1 MISLGAFIIFQF
13 LYPTF
18 VIYTSEKVGFGLIC
32 VSILL
37 TGCASAITQSCFY
50 GIMAFFPVAN
60 IILFSAGSAVCGIL
74 MNVIRYILLASIT
87 GDDEKH
93 NQIVGA
99 WIFFSI
105 SSLVMLI
112 TLVFVLVTY
121 RVEYFIY
128 LLQNTDEV
136 TPEMLKLIQKEG
148 ENKATENIIPS
159 TERETNNNQP
169 DELSVNMPSVN
180 QEEDNVETPK
190 KNDNNVVI
198 SSSKEEDSKTE
209 ENPNTIKSFLEIVK
223 DTLSIDILL
232 CVTYIVTFTV
242 FPGTC
247 LKPRFFSLKNG
258 WSSTT
263 VMLIF
268 NIFDTIGRQIL
279 SFFKPR
285 KCILYVVALS
295 RIILVITLPL
305 NVFSDR
311 SEKFGDRTG
320 NGIFLVINMILLSF
334 TNGLASSLA
343 FALAPE
349 QVENEKKGRA
359 SKCVGFFNIF
369 GIFLGTCLA
378 FAMDAIVGD
387 E

>member
-18 VIYTSEKVGFGLIC
+18 VIYTSEKVGFGLMC

-74 MNVIRYILLASIT
+74 MNVIRYILLASIK
-87 GDDEKH
+87 GDDEKN

-105 SSLVMLI
+105 SALVMLI
-112 TLVFVLVTY
+112 TLIFVLVTY

-136 TPEMLKLIQKEG
+136 TADMLKLIHRE
-148 ENKATENIIPS
+148 ENKATENIVPN
-159 TERETNNNQP
+159 TERETNRNQP
-169 DELSVNMPSVN
+169 DVISVNTPS
-180 QEEDNVETPK
+180 EEDNVETPK
-190 KNDNNVVI
+190 KDSNVVI
-198 SSSKEEDSKTE
+198 SSTKEEDSKTE

-258 WSSTT
+258 WASTT

-285 KCILYVVALS
+285 KSILYVVALS

>member
-74 MNVIRYILLASIT
+74 MNVIRYILLASIK
-87 GDDEKH
+87 GDDEKN

-105 SSLVMLI
+105 SALVMLI
-112 TLVFVLVTY
+112 TLIFVLVTY

-136 TPEMLKLIQKEG
+136 TADMLKLIHRE
-148 ENKATENIIPS
+148 ESKAIENIVPN
-159 TERETNNNQP
+159 TEREANHNQP
-169 DELSVNMPSVN
+169 DVISVNTPS
-180 QEEDNVETPK
+180 EEDNVETPK
-190 KNDNNVVI
+190 KDSNVVI
-198 SSSKEEDSKTE
+198 SSTKEEDSQTE
-209 ENPNTIKSFLEIVK
+209 ENPSTIKSFLEIVK

-258 WSSTT
+258 WASTT

-285 KCILYVVALS
+285 KSILYVVALS

>member
-18 VIYTSEKVGFGLIC
+18 VIYTSEKVGFGLMC

-74 MNVIRYILLASIT
+74 MNVIRYILLASIK
-87 GDDEKH
+87 GDDEKN

-105 SSLVMLI
+105 SALVMLI
-112 TLVFVLVTY
+112 TLIFVLVTY

-136 TPEMLKLIQKEG
+136 TADMLKLIHRE
-148 ENKATENIIPS
+148 ENKATENIVPN
-159 TERETNNNQP
+159 TERETNHNQP
-169 DELSVNMPSVN
+169 DVISVNTPS
-180 QEEDNVETPK
+180 EEDNVETPK
-190 KNDNNVVI
+190 KDSNVVI
-198 SSSKEEDSKTE
+198 SSTQEEDSKTE

-247 LKPRFFSLKNG
+247 LRPRFFSLKNG
-258 WSSTT
+258 WASTT

-285 KCILYVVALS
+285 KSILYVVALS

>member
-18 VIYTSEKVGFGLIC
+18 VIYTSEKVGFGLMC

-74 MNVIRYILLASIT
+74 MNVIRYILLASIK
-87 GDDEKH
+87 GDDEKN

-105 SSLVMLI
+105 SALVMLI
-112 TLVFVLVTY
+112 TLIFVLVTY

-136 TPEMLKLIQKEG
+136 TADMLKLIHRE
-148 ENKATENIIPS
+148 ENKATENIVPN
-159 TERETNNNQP
+159 TERETNHNQP
-169 DELSVNMPSVN
+169 DVISVNTPS
-180 QEEDNVETPK
+180 EEDNVETPK
-190 KNDNNVVI
+190 KDVVI
-198 SSSKEEDSKTE
+198 SSTKEEDSKTE
-209 ENPNTIKSFLEIVK
+209 ENPNTIKSFLEIVR

-258 WSSTT
+258 WASTT

-285 KCILYVVALS
+285 KSILYVVALS

>member
-1 MISLGAFIIFQF
+1 MISLGTFIIFQF

-74 MNVIRYILLASIT
+74 MNVIRYILLASIK
-87 GDDEKH
+87 GDDEKN

-105 SSLVMLI
+105 SALVMLI
-112 TLVFVLVTY
+112 TLIFVLVTY

-136 TPEMLKLIQKEG
+136 TADMLKLIHRE
-148 ENKATENIIPS
+148 ENKATENIVPN
-159 TERETNNNQP
+159 TERETNRIQP
-169 DELSVNMPSVN
+169 DVISVKTPS
-180 QEEDNVETPK
+180 EEDNVETPK
-190 KNDNNVVI
+190 KDSYVVI
-198 SSSKEEDSKTE
+198 SSTKEEDSKTE

-247 LKPRFFSLKNG
+247 LKLRFFSLKNG
-258 WSSTT
+258 WASTT

-285 KCILYVVALS
+285 KSILYVVALS

>member
-37 TGCASAITQSCFY
+37 TGCASALTQSCFY

-74 MNVIRYILLASIT
+74 MNVIRYILLASIK
-87 GDDEKH
+87 GDDEKN

-105 SSLVMLI
+105 SALVMLI
-112 TLVFVLVTY
+112 TLIFVLVTY

-136 TPEMLKLIQKEG
+136 TADMLKLIHRE
-148 ENKATENIIPS
+148 ENKAIENIVPN
-159 TERETNNNQP
+159 TERETNRNQP
-169 DELSVNMPSVN
+169 DVISVNTPS
-180 QEEDNVETPK
+180 EEDNVETPK
-190 KNDNNVVI
+190 KDSNVVI
-198 SSSKEEDSKTE
+198 SSTKEEDSKTE

-258 WSSTT
+258 WASTT

-285 KCILYVVALS
+285 KSILYVVALS

-369 GIFLGTCLA
+369 GIFLVTCLA

>member
-74 MNVIRYILLASIT
+74 MNVIRYILLASIK
-87 GDDEKH
+87 GDDEKN

-105 SSLVMLI
+105 SALVMLI
-112 TLVFVLVTY
+112 TLIFVLVTY

-136 TPEMLKLIQKEG
+136 TADMLKLIHRE
-148 ENKATENIIPS
+148 ENKATENIVPN
-159 TERETNNNQP
+159 TERETNHNQP
-169 DELSVNMPSVN
+169 DVISVNTPS
-180 QEEDNVETPK
+180 EEDNVEIPK
-190 KNDNNVVI
+190 KDSHVVI
-198 SSSKEEDSKTE
+198 SSTKEEDSKTE

-258 WSSTT
+258 WASTT

-285 KCILYVVALS
+285 KSILYVVALS

>member
-18 VIYTSEKVGFGLIC
+18 VIYTSEKVGFGLMC

-74 MNVIRYILLASIT
+74 MNVIRYILLASIK
-87 GDDEKH
+87 GDDEKN

-105 SSLVMLI
+105 SALVMLI
-112 TLVFVLVTY
+112 TLIFVLVTY

-136 TPEMLKLIQKEG
+136 TADMLKLIHRE
-148 ENKATENIIPS
+148 ENKAIENIVPN
-159 TERETNNNQP
+159 TERETNRNQP
-169 DELSVNMPSVN
+169 DVISVNTPS
-180 QEEDNVETPK
+180 EEDNVETPK
-190 KNDNNVVI
+190 KDSNVVI
-198 SSSKEEDSKTE
+198 SSTKEEDSKTE

-258 WSSTT
+258 WASTT

-285 KCILYVVALS
+285 KSILYVVALS

-320 NGIFLVINMILLSF
+320 NGIFLIINMILLSF

>member
-74 MNVIRYILLASIT
+74 MNVIRYILLASIK
-87 GDDEKH
+87 GDDEKN

-105 SSLVMLI
+105 SALVMLI
-112 TLVFVLVTY
+112 TLIFVLVTY

-136 TPEMLKLIQKEG
+136 TADMLKLIHRE
-148 ENKATENIIPS
+148 ENKATENIVPN
-159 TERETNNNQP
+159 TERETNHNQP
-169 DELSVNMPSVN
+169 DVISVNTPS
-180 QEEDNVETPK
+180 EEDNVETPK
-190 KNDNNVVI
+190 KDVVI
-198 SSSKEEDSKTE
+198 SSTKEEDSKTE

-232 CVTYIVTFTV
+232 CVTYIVTFIV

-258 WSSTT
+258 WASTT

-285 KCILYVVALS
+285 KSILYVVALS

>member
-18 VIYTSEKVGFGLIC
+18 VIYTSEKVGFGLMC

-74 MNVIRYILLASIT
+74 MNVIRYILLASIK
-87 GDDEKH
+87 GDDEKN
-93 NQIVGA
+93 NQILGA

-105 SSLVMLI
+105 SALVMLI
-112 TLVFVLVTY
+112 TLIFVLVTY

-136 TPEMLKLIQKEG
+136 TADMLKLIHRE
-148 ENKATENIIPS
+148 ENKATENIVPN
-159 TERETNNNQP
+159 TERETNHNQP
-169 DELSVNMPSVN
+169 DVISVNTPS
-180 QEEDNVETPK
+180 EEDNVETPK
-190 KNDNNVVI
+190 KDSNVVI
-198 SSSKEEDSKTE
+198 SSTKEEDSQTE
-209 ENPNTIKSFLEIVK
+209 ENPNTIESFLEIVK

-258 WSSTT
+258 WASTT

-285 KCILYVVALS
+285 KSILYVVALS

>member
-18 VIYTSEKVGFGLIC
+18 VIYTSEKVGFGLMC

-74 MNVIRYILLASIT
+74 MNVIRYILLASVK
-87 GDDEKH
+87 GDDEKN

-105 SSLVMLI
+105 SALVMLI
-112 TLVFVLVTY
+112 TLIFVLVTY

-136 TPEMLKLIQKEG
+136 TADMLKLIHRE
-148 ENKATENIIPS
+148 ENKATENIVPN
-159 TERETNNNQP
+159 TERETNHNQP
-169 DELSVNMPSVN
+169 DVISVNTPS
-180 QEEDNVETPK
+180 EEDNVETPK
-190 KNDNNVVI
+190 KDSNVVI
-198 SSSKEEDSKTE
+198 SSTKEEDSQTE
-209 ENPNTIKSFLEIVK
+209 ENSNTIKSFLEIVK

-258 WSSTT
+258 WASTT

-285 KCILYVVALS
+285 KSILYVVALS

>member
-74 MNVIRYILLASIT
+74 MNVIRYILLASVK
-87 GDDEKH
+87 GDDEKN

-105 SSLVMLI
+105 SALVMLI
-112 TLVFVLVTY
+112 TLIFVLVTY

-136 TPEMLKLIQKEG
+136 TADMLKLIHRE
-148 ENKATENIIPS
+148 ENKATENIVPN
-159 TERETNNNQP
+159 TERETNHNQP
-169 DELSVNMPSVN
+169 DVISVNTPS
-180 QEEDNVETPK
+180 EEDNVETPK
-190 KNDNNVVI
+190 KDSNVVI
-198 SSSKEEDSKTE
+198 SSTKEEDSQTE
-209 ENPNTIKSFLEIVK
+209 ENSNTIKSFLEIVK

-258 WSSTT
+258 WASTT

-285 KCILYVVALS
+285 KSILYVVALS

>member
-18 VIYTSEKVGFGLIC
+18 VIYTSEKVGFGLMC

-74 MNVIRYILLASIT
+74 MNVIRYILLASIK
-87 GDDEKH
+87 GDDEKN
-93 NQIVGA
+93 NQILGA

-105 SSLVMLI
+105 SALVMLI
-112 TLVFVLVTY
+112 TLIFVLVTY

-136 TPEMLKLIQKEG
+136 TADMLKLIHRE
-148 ENKATENIIPS
+148 ENIATENIVPN
-159 TERETNNNQP
+159 TERETNRNQP
-169 DELSVNMPSVN
+169 DVISVKTPS
-180 QEEDNVETPK
+180 EEDNVETPK
-190 KNDNNVVI
+190 KDSYVVI
-198 SSSKEEDSKTE
+198 SSTKEEDSKTE
-209 ENPNTIKSFLEIVK
+209 ENPSTIKSFLEIVK

-258 WSSTT
+258 WASTT

-285 KCILYVVALS
+285 KSILYVVALS

>member
-18 VIYTSEKVGFGLIC
+18 VIYTSEKVGFGLMC

-74 MNVIRYILLASIT
+74 MNVIRYILLASIK
-87 GDDEKH
+87 GDDEKN

-105 SSLVMLI
+105 SALVMLI
-112 TLVFVLVTY
+112 TLIFVLVTY

-136 TPEMLKLIQKEG
+136 TADMLKLIHRE
-148 ENKATENIIPS
+148 ENKATENIVPN
-159 TERETNNNQP
+159 TERETNHNQP
-169 DELSVNMPSVN
+169 DVISVNTPS
-180 QEEDNVETPK
+180 EEDNVETPK
-190 KNDNNVVI
+190 KDSNVVI
-198 SSSKEEDSKTE
+198 SSTQEEDSKTE
-209 ENPNTIKSFLEIVK
+209 ENPSTIKSFLEIVK

-258 WSSTT
+258 WASTT

-285 KCILYVVALS
+285 KSILYVVALS

>member
-18 VIYTSEKVGFGLIC
+18 VIYTSEKVGFGLMC

-74 MNVIRYILLASIT
+74 MNVIRYILLASIK
-87 GDDEKH
+87 GDDEKN

-105 SSLVMLI
+105 SALVMLI
-112 TLVFVLVTY
+112 TLIFVLVTY

-136 TPEMLKLIQKEG
+136 TADMLKLIHRE
-148 ENKATENIIPS
+148 ENKATENIVPN
-159 TERETNNNQP
+159 TERETNHNQP
-169 DELSVNMPSVN
+169 DVISVNTPS
-180 QEEDNVETPK
+180 EEDNVETPK
-190 KNDNNVVI
+190 KDVVI
-198 SSSKEEDSKTE
+198 SSTKEEDSKTE

-258 WSSTT
+258 WASTT

-285 KCILYVVALS
+285 KSILYVVALS

>member
-18 VIYTSEKVGFGLIC
+18 VIYTSEKVGFGLMC

-74 MNVIRYILLASIT
+74 MNVIRYILLASIK
-87 GDDEKH
+87 GDDEKN

-105 SSLVMLI
+105 SALVMLI
-112 TLVFVLVTY
+112 TLIFVLVTY

-136 TPEMLKLIQKEG
+136 TADMLKLIHRE
-148 ENKATENIIPS
+148 ENKATENIVPN
-159 TERETNNNQP
+159 TERETNHNQP
-169 DELSVNMPSVN
+169 DVISVNTPS
-180 QEEDNVETPK
+180 EEDNVETPK
-190 KNDNNVVI
+190 KDSNVVI
-198 SSSKEEDSKTE
+198 SSTKEEDSKTE

-258 WSSTT
+258 WASTT

-285 KCILYVVALS
+285 KSILYVVALS

>member
-18 VIYTSEKVGFGLIC
+18 VIYTSEKVGFGLMC

-74 MNVIRYILLASIT
+74 MNVIRYILLASIK
-87 GDDEKH
+87 GDDEKN

-105 SSLVMLI
+105 SALVMLI
-112 TLVFVLVTY
+112 TLIFVLVTY

-136 TPEMLKLIQKEG
+136 TADMLKLIHRE
-148 ENKATENIIPS
+148 ENKATENIVPN
-159 TERETNNNQP
+159 TERETNHNQP
-169 DELSVNMPSVN
+169 DVISVNTPS
-180 QEEDNVETPK
+180 EEDNVETPK
-190 KNDNNVVI
+190 KDSYVVI
-198 SSSKEEDSKTE
+198 SSTKEEDSKTE

-247 LKPRFFSLKNG
+247 LKLRFFSLKNG
-258 WSSTT
+258 WASTT

-285 KCILYVVALS
+285 KSILYVVALS

>member
-18 VIYTSEKVGFGLIC
+18 VIYTSEKVGFGLMC

-74 MNVIRYILLASIT
+74 MNVIRYILLASIK
-87 GDDEKH
+87 GDDEKN

-105 SSLVMLI
+105 SALVMLI
-112 TLVFVLVTY
+112 TLIFVLVTY

-136 TPEMLKLIQKEG
+136 TADMLKLIHRE
-148 ENKATENIIPS
+148 ENKATENIVPN
-159 TERETNNNQP
+159 TEREINHNQP
-169 DELSVNMPSVN
+169 DVISVNTPS
-180 QEEDNVETPK
+180 EEDNVETPK
-190 KNDNNVVI
+190 KDSNVVI
-198 SSSKEEDSKTE
+198 SSTKEEDSQTE

-258 WSSTT
+258 WASTT

-285 KCILYVVALS
+285 KSILYVVALS

>member
-74 MNVIRYILLASIT
+74 MNVIRYILLASIK
-87 GDDEKH
+87 GDDEKN
-93 NQIVGA
+93 NQILGA

-105 SSLVMLI
+105 SALVMLI
-112 TLVFVLVTY
+112 TLIFVLVTY

-136 TPEMLKLIQKEG
+136 TADMLKLIHRE
-148 ENKATENIIPS
+148 ENKATENIVPN
-159 TERETNNNQP
+159 TERETNHNQP
-169 DELSVNMPSVN
+169 DVISVNTPS
-180 QEEDNVETPK
+180 EEDNVETPK
-190 KNDNNVVI
+190 KDSNVVI
-198 SSSKEEDSKTE
+198 SSTKEEDSQTE

-258 WSSTT
+258 WASTT

-285 KCILYVVALS
+285 KSILYVVALS

>member
-18 VIYTSEKVGFGLIC
+18 VIYTSEKVGFGLMC

-74 MNVIRYILLASIT
+74 MNVIRYILLASIK
-87 GDDEKH
+87 GDDEKN

-105 SSLVMLI
+105 SALVMLI
-112 TLVFVLVTY
+112 TLIFVLVTY

-136 TPEMLKLIQKEG
+136 TADMLKLIHRE
-148 ENKATENIIPS
+148 ENKATENIVPN
-159 TERETNNNQP
+159 TERETNHNQP
-169 DELSVNMPSVN
+169 DVISVNTPS
-180 QEEDNVETPK
+180 EEDNVEIPK
-190 KNDNNVVI
+190 KDSNVVI
-198 SSSKEEDSKTE
+198 SSTKEEDSKTE

-258 WSSTT
+258 WASTT

-285 KCILYVVALS
+285 KSILYVVALS

>member
-18 VIYTSEKVGFGLIC
+18 VIYTSEKVGFGLMC

-74 MNVIRYILLASIT
+74 MNVIRYILLASIK
-87 GDDEKH
+87 GDDEKN

-105 SSLVMLI
+105 SALVMLI
-112 TLVFVLVTY
+112 TLIFVLVTY

-136 TPEMLKLIQKEG
+136 TADMLKLIHRE
-148 ENKATENIIPS
+148 ENKAIENIVPN
-159 TERETNNNQP
+159 TERETNRNQP
-169 DELSVNMPSVN
+169 DVISVNTPS
-180 QEEDNVETPK
+180 EEDNVETPK
-190 KNDNNVVI
+190 KDSNVVI
-198 SSSKEEDSKTE
+198 SSTKEEDSKTE

-258 WSSTT
+258 WASTT

-285 KCILYVVALS
+285 KSILYVVALS

>member
-18 VIYTSEKVGFGLIC
+18 VIYTSEKVGFGLMC

-74 MNVIRYILLASIT
+74 MNVIRYILLASIK
-87 GDDEKH
+87 GDDEKN

-105 SSLVMLI
+105 SALVMLI
-112 TLVFVLVTY
+112 TLIFVLVTY

-136 TPEMLKLIQKEG
+136 TADMLKLIHRE
-148 ENKATENIIPS
+148 ENKATENIVPN
-159 TERETNNNQP
+159 TERETNRNQP
-169 DELSVNMPSVN
+169 DVISVNTPS
-180 QEEDNVETPK
+180 EEDNVETPK
-190 KNDNNVVI
+190 KDSNVVI
-198 SSSKEEDSKTE
+198 SSTKEEDSQTE
-209 ENPNTIKSFLEIVK
+209 ENPSTIKSFLEIVK

-258 WSSTT
+258 WASTT

-285 KCILYVVALS
+285 KSILYVVALS

>member
-18 VIYTSEKVGFGLIC
+18 VIYTSEKVGFGLMC

-74 MNVIRYILLASIT
+74 MNVIRYILLASIK
-87 GDDEKH
+87 GDDEKN

-105 SSLVMLI
+105 SALVMLI
-112 TLVFVLVTY
+112 TLIFVLVTY

-136 TPEMLKLIQKEG
+136 TADMLKLIHRE
-148 ENKATENIIPS
+148 ENKATENIVPN
-159 TERETNNNQP
+159 TEREINHNQP
-169 DELSVNMPSVN
+169 DVISVNTPS
-180 QEEDNVETPK
+180 EEDNVEIPK
-190 KNDNNVVI
+190 KDSNVVI
-198 SSSKEEDSKTE
+198 SSTKEEDSQTE

-258 WSSTT
+258 WASTT

-285 KCILYVVALS
+285 KSILYVVALS

>member
-18 VIYTSEKVGFGLIC
+18 VIYTSEKVGFGLMC

-74 MNVIRYILLASIT
+74 MNVIRYILLASIK
-87 GDDEKH
+87 GDDEKN

-105 SSLVMLI
+105 SALVMLI
-112 TLVFVLVTY
+112 TLIFVLVTY

-136 TPEMLKLIQKEG
+136 TADMLKLIHRE
-148 ENKATENIIPS
+148 ENKATENIVPN
-159 TERETNNNQP
+159 TERETNHNQP
-169 DELSVNMPSVN
+169 DVISVKTPS
-180 QEEDNVETPK
+180 EEDNVETPK
-190 KNDNNVVI
+190 KDSNIVI
-198 SSSKEEDSKTE
+198 SSTKEEDSKTE

-258 WSSTT
+258 WASTT

-285 KCILYVVALS
+285 KSILYVVALS

>member
-18 VIYTSEKVGFGLIC
+18 VIYTSEKVGFGLMC

-74 MNVIRYILLASIT
+74 MNVIRYILLASIK
-87 GDDEKH
+87 GDDEKN

-105 SSLVMLI
+105 SAFVMLI
-112 TLVFVLVTY
+112 TLIFVLVTY

-136 TPEMLKLIQKEG
+136 TADMLKLIHRE
-148 ENKATENIIPS
+148 ENKATENIVPN
-159 TERETNNNQP
+159 TERETNHNQP
-169 DELSVNMPSVN
+169 DVISVNTPS
-180 QEEDNVETPK
+180 EEDNVETPK
-190 KNDNNVVI
+190 KDSNVVI
-198 SSSKEEDSKTE
+198 SSTKEEDSQTE

-232 CVTYIVTFTV
+232 CVTSIVTFTV

-258 WSSTT
+258 WASTT

-285 KCILYVVALS
+285 KSILYVVALS

>member
-18 VIYTSEKVGFGLIC
+18 VIYTSEKVGFGLMC

-74 MNVIRYILLASIT
+74 MNVIRYILLASIK
-87 GDDEKH
+87 GDDEKN

-105 SSLVMLI
+105 SALVMLI
-112 TLVFVLVTY
+112 TLIFVLVTY

-136 TPEMLKLIQKEG
+136 TADMLKLIHRE
-148 ENKATENIIPS
+148 ENKATENIVPN
-159 TERETNNNQP
+159 TERETNHNQP
-169 DELSVNMPSVN
+169 DVISVNTPS
-180 QEEDNVETPK
+180 EEDNVETPK
-190 KNDNNVVI
+190 KDSNVVI
-198 SSSKEEDSKTE
+198 SSTKEEDSKTE

-232 CVTYIVTFTV
+232 CVTYIVTFIV

-258 WSSTT
+258 WASTT

-285 KCILYVVALS
+285 KSILYVVALS

>member
-18 VIYTSEKVGFGLIC
+18 VIYTSEKVGFGLMC

-74 MNVIRYILLASIT
+74 MNVIRYILLASIK
-87 GDDEKH
+87 GDDEKN

-105 SSLVMLI
+105 SALVMLI
-112 TLVFVLVTY
+112 TLIFVLVTY

-136 TPEMLKLIQKEG
+136 TADMLKLIHRE
-148 ENKATENIIPS
+148 ENKAIENIVPN
-159 TERETNNNQP
+159 TERETNHNQP
-169 DELSVNMPSVN
+169 DVISVNTPS
-180 QEEDNVETPK
+180 EEDNVETPK
-190 KNDNNVVI
+190 KDSNVVI
-198 SSSKEEDSKTE
+198 SSTKEEDSKTE

-258 WSSTT
+258 WASTT

-285 KCILYVVALS
+285 KSILYVVALS

>member
-18 VIYTSEKVGFGLIC
+18 VIYTSEKVGFGLMC

-74 MNVIRYILLASIT
+74 MNVIRYILLASIK
-87 GDDEKH
+87 GDDEKN
-93 NQIVGA
+93 NQILGA

-105 SSLVMLI
+105 SALVMLI
-112 TLVFVLVTY
+112 TLIFVLVTY

-136 TPEMLKLIQKEG
+136 TADMLKLIHRE
-148 ENKATENIIPS
+148 ENKATENIVPN
-159 TERETNNNQP
+159 TERETNHNQP
-169 DELSVNMPSVN
+169 DVISVNTPS
-180 QEEDNVETPK
+180 EEDNVETPK
-190 KNDNNVVI
+190 KDSNVVI
-198 SSSKEEDSKTE
+198 SSTKEEDSKTE

-258 WSSTT
+258 WASTT

-285 KCILYVVALS
+285 KSILYVVALS

>member
-18 VIYTSEKVGFGLIC
+18 VIYTSEKVGFGLMC

-74 MNVIRYILLASIT
+74 MNVIRYILLASIK
-87 GDDEKH
+87 GDDEKN

-105 SSLVMLI
+105 SAFVMLI
-112 TLVFVLVTY
+112 TLIFVLVTY

-136 TPEMLKLIQKEG
+136 TADMLKLIHRE
-148 ENKATENIIPS
+148 ENKATENIVPN
-159 TERETNNNQP
+159 TERETNHNQP
-169 DELSVNMPSVN
+169 DVISVNTPS
-180 QEEDNVETPK
+180 EEDNVETPK
-190 KNDNNVVI
+190 KDSNVVI
-198 SSSKEEDSKTE
+198 SSTKEEDSKTE

-258 WSSTT
+258 WASTT

-285 KCILYVVALS
+285 KSILYVVALS

-305 NVFSDR
+305 NVLSDR

>member
-18 VIYTSEKVGFGLIC
+18 VIYTSEKVGFGLMC

-74 MNVIRYILLASIT
+74 MNVIRYILLASIK
-87 GDDEKH
+87 GDDEKN

-105 SSLVMLI
+105 SALVMLI
-112 TLVFVLVTY
+112 TLIFVLVTY

-136 TPEMLKLIQKEG
+136 TADMLKLIHRE
-148 ENKATENIIPS
+148 ENKAIENIVPN
-159 TERETNNNQP
+159 TERETNHNQP
-169 DELSVNMPSVN
+169 DVISVNTPS
-180 QEEDNVETPK
+180 EEDNVETPK
-190 KNDNNVVI
+190 KDSNVVI
-198 SSSKEEDSKTE
+198 SSTKEEDSKTE
-209 ENPNTIKSFLEIVK
+209 ENPSTIKSFLEIVK

-258 WSSTT
+258 WASTT

-285 KCILYVVALS
+285 KSILYVVALS

>member
-74 MNVIRYILLASIT
+74 MNVIRYILLASIK
-87 GDDEKH
+87 GDDEKN

-105 SSLVMLI
+105 SALVMLI
-112 TLVFVLVTY
+112 TLIFVLVTY

-136 TPEMLKLIQKEG
+136 TADMLKLIHRE
-148 ENKATENIIPS
+148 ENKATENIVPN
-159 TERETNNNQP
+159 TERETNRNQP
-169 DELSVNMPSVN
+169 DVISVNTPS
-180 QEEDNVETPK
+180 EEDNVEIPK
-190 KNDNNVVI
+190 KDSHVVI
-198 SSSKEEDSKTE
+198 SSTKEEDSKTE

-258 WSSTT
+258 WASTT

-285 KCILYVVALS
+285 KSILYVVALS

>member
-18 VIYTSEKVGFGLIC
+18 VIYTSEKVGFGLMC

-74 MNVIRYILLASIT
+74 MNVIRYILLASIK
-87 GDDEKH
+87 GDDEKN

-105 SSLVMLI
+105 SALVMLI
-112 TLVFVLVTY
+112 TLIFVLVTY

-136 TPEMLKLIQKEG
+136 TADMLKLIHRE
-148 ENKATENIIPS
+148 ENKATENIVPN
-159 TERETNNNQP
+159 TERETNRNQP
-169 DELSVNMPSVN
+169 DVISVNTPS
-180 QEEDNVETPK
+180 EEDNVETPK
-190 KNDNNVVI
+190 KDSNVVI
-198 SSSKEEDSKTE
+198 SSTKEEDSQTE

-258 WSSTT
+258 WASTT

-285 KCILYVVALS
+285 KSILYVVALS

>member
-1 MISLGAFIIFQF
+1 MISLGTFIIFQF

-74 MNVIRYILLASIT
+74 MNVIRYILLASIK
-87 GDDEKH
+87 GDDEKN

-105 SSLVMLI
+105 SALVMLI
-112 TLVFVLVTY
+112 TLIFVLVTY

-136 TPEMLKLIQKEG
+136 TADMLKLIHRE
-148 ENKATENIIPS
+148 ENKATENIVPN
-159 TERETNNNQP
+159 TERETNRIQP
-169 DELSVNMPSVN
+169 DVISVKTPS
-180 QEEDNVETPK
+180 EEDNVETPK
-190 KNDNNVVI
+190 KDSYVVI
-198 SSSKEEDSKTE
+198 SSTKEEDSKTE

-247 LKPRFFSLKNG
+247 LKLRFFSLKNG
-258 WSSTT
+258 WASTT

-285 KCILYVVALS
+285 KSILYVVALS

-311 SEKFGDRTG
+311 SEKFGNRTG

>member
-18 VIYTSEKVGFGLIC
+18 VIYTSEKVGFGLMC

-74 MNVIRYILLASIT
+74 MNVIRYILLASIK
-87 GDDEKH
+87 GDDEKN

-105 SSLVMLI
+105 SALVMLI
-112 TLVFVLVTY
+112 TLIFVLVTY

-136 TPEMLKLIQKEG
+136 TADMLKLIHRE
-148 ENKATENIIPS
+148 ENKATENIVPN
-159 TERETNNNQP
+159 TERETNHIQP
-169 DELSVNMPSVN
+169 DVISVNTPS
-180 QEEDNVETPK
+180 EEDNVETPK
-190 KNDNNVVI
+190 KDSNVVI
-198 SSSKEEDSKTE
+198 SSTKEEDSKTE

-258 WSSTT
+258 WASTT

-285 KCILYVVALS
+285 KSILYVVALS

>member
-18 VIYTSEKVGFGLIC
+18 VIYTSEKVGFGLMC

-74 MNVIRYILLASIT
+74 MNVIRYILLASIK
-87 GDDEKH
+87 GDDEKN

-105 SSLVMLI
+105 SALVMLI
-112 TLVFVLVTY
+112 TLIFVLVTY

-136 TPEMLKLIQKEG
+136 TADMLKLIHRE
-148 ENKATENIIPS
+148 ENKATENIVPN
-159 TERETNNNQP
+159 TERETNHNQP
-169 DELSVNMPSVN
+169 DVISVNTPS
-180 QEEDNVETPK
+180 EEDNVETPK
-190 KNDNNVVI
+190 KDSNVVI
-198 SSSKEEDSKTE
+198 SSTKEEDSQTE

-258 WSSTT
+258 WASTT

-285 KCILYVVALS
+285 KSILYVVALS

>member
-18 VIYTSEKVGFGLIC
+18 VIYTSEKVGFGLMC

-74 MNVIRYILLASIT
+74 MNVIRYILLASIK
-87 GDDEKH
+87 GDDEKN

-105 SSLVMLI
+105 SALVMLI
-112 TLVFVLVTY
+112 TLIFVLVTY

-136 TPEMLKLIQKEG
+136 TADMLKLIHRE
-148 ENKATENIIPS
+148 ENKATENIVPN
-159 TERETNNNQP
+159 TERETNHNQP
-169 DELSVNMPSVN
+169 DVISVNTPS
-180 QEEDNVETPK
+180 EEDNVETPK
-190 KNDNNVVI
+190 KDSNVVI
-198 SSSKEEDSKTE
+198 SSTQEEDSKTE

-258 WSSTT
+258 WASTT

-285 KCILYVVALS
+285 KSILYVVALS

>member
-18 VIYTSEKVGFGLIC
+18 VIYTSEKVGFGLMC

-74 MNVIRYILLASIT
+74 MNVIRYILLASIK
-87 GDDEKH
+87 GDDEKN

-105 SSLVMLI
+105 SALVMLI
-112 TLVFVLVTY
+112 TLIFVLVTY

-136 TPEMLKLIQKEG
+136 TADMLKLIHRE
-148 ENKATENIIPS
+148 ENKATENIVPN
-159 TERETNNNQP
+159 TERETNHNQP
-169 DELSVNMPSVN
+169 DVISVNTPS
-180 QEEDNVETPK
+180 EEDNVETPK
-190 KNDNNVVI
+190 KDSNVVI
-198 SSSKEEDSKTE
+198 SSTKEEDSKTE
-209 ENPNTIKSFLEIVK
+209 ENPNTIKSFFEIVK

-258 WSSTT
+258 WASTT

-285 KCILYVVALS
+285 KSILYVVALS

>member
-18 VIYTSEKVGFGLIC
+18 VIYTSEKVGFGLMC

-74 MNVIRYILLASIT
+74 MNVIRYILLASIK
-87 GDDEKH
+87 GDDEKN

-105 SSLVMLI
+105 SALVMLI
-112 TLVFVLVTY
+112 TLIFVLVTY

-136 TPEMLKLIQKEG
+136 TADMLKLIHRE
-148 ENKATENIIPS
+148 ENKATENIVPN
-159 TERETNNNQP
+159 TERETNHNKP
-169 DELSVNMPSVN
+169 DVISVNTPS
-180 QEEDNVETPK
+180 EEDNVETPK
-190 KNDNNVVI
+190 KDSYVVI
-198 SSSKEEDSKTE
+198 SSTKEEDSKTE

-258 WSSTT
+258 WASTT

-285 KCILYVVALS
+285 KSILYVVALS

-305 NVFSDR
+305 NVLSDR

>member
-18 VIYTSEKVGFGLIC
+18 VIYTSEKVGFGLMC

-74 MNVIRYILLASIT
+74 MNVIRYILLASIK
-87 GDDEKH
+87 GDDEKN
-93 NQIVGA
+93 NQILGA

-105 SSLVMLI
+105 SALVMLI
-112 TLVFVLVTY
+112 TLIFVLVTY

-136 TPEMLKLIQKEG
+136 TADMLKLIHRE
-148 ENKATENIIPS
+148 ENKATENIVPN
-159 TERETNNNQP
+159 TERETNHNQP
-169 DELSVNMPSVN
+169 DVISVNTPS
-180 QEEDNVETPK
+180 EEDNVETPK
-190 KNDNNVVI
+190 KDSNVVI
-198 SSSKEEDSKTE
+198 SSTKEEDSQTE

-258 WSSTT
+258 WASTT

-285 KCILYVVALS
+285 KSILYVVALS